1 MSGMR
6 PRSADLLHFD
16 NNPSAEFLSCQH
28 KGGTIVGMG
37 YDTEAPGGYDP
48 GAYPPVAVTVDIVTF
63 TIVDDQL
70 QILLVRRGQDPFEDR
85 WALPGGFVRP
95 DEDLEAAA
103 LRELQEETGI
113 VARPRH
119 LEQLGTYGAP
129 ERDPR
134 MRVVTVAY
142 WAILANLPEPRG
154 GGDAADARLFPVVMV
169 EADALQ
175 LAFDHDRILAEA
187 VERIRS
193 KLEYTTLAAQF
204 CPPEFT
210 ISQLRRVYEAV
221 WNARLEPG
229 NFHRKVTRSPD
240 YLQPTGDHTGPS
252 AGGGRPAAI
261 YQSGD
266 AEYMSPPLTRSPTPR
281 STYPPPGRKPRPPKE
296 PQADR

>member
-1 MSGMR
+1 M
-6 PRSADLLHFD
+6 
-16 NNPSAEFLSCQH
+16 SCQH
-28 KGGTIVGMG
+28 KLDIIVRMG
-37 YDTEAPGGYDP
+37 CDTKPPGGYDP
-48 GAYPPVAVTVDIVTF
+48 GAYPPVAVTVDIITF

-70 QILLVRRGQDPFEDR
+70 QILLVRRGQDPHMGR

-103 LRELQEETGI
+103 LRELKEETGI

-240 YLQPTGDHTGPS
+240 YLKLTGDHTGPTP
-252 AGGGRPAAI
+252 GGGRPAAI

-281 STYPPPGRKPRPPKE
+281 STYSPRRKPRPPKE
-296 PQADR
+296 PPADR